1 MGRTLQLG
9 KETVIYGGAG
19 ILAKSV
25 RILLVP
31 IYARVLT
38 IEEYGVVALVGSVIT
53 LCTALASMNLS
64 NSAHRWYYDNDD
76 LVDRKTTI
84 SSWAWCWLGIALAA
98 AAILFLA
105 SGAIADYMLPG
116 RQLDVYLRWA
126 SATVPLTVLG
136 GVIWGWLRVQRRA
149 LATGIYKIV
158 QSALGML
165 LVILAVV
172 GLRRGVLGIYQAQ
185 VVNGIVF
192 SLIAILLL
200 RDWIN
205 PRYIDLRRLRVMF
218 AYSLPLVPATLAT
231 WFTVS
236 GNRWIL
242 QWLADVRAVSL
253 FSMAAAAASVFGMAV
268 GAFQMAWG
276 PFAFSILR
284 EPSSR
289 RVYARTFELACWGGC
304 ATATAFCLWAPEL
317 LTLFATSKYTE
328 AQWAIA
334 PLCFSLLSG
343 AILAVVAIGTQLARD
358 TKPIAIAIF
367 LNAMISLAANLLLV
381 PYLGADGAAWAA
393 LIGSVLGTV
402 YVYRGSQKRYPIPY
416 RAWITLPCAGLSAII
431 VMGILAIPS
440 GVPAG
445 VVWPLK
451 LVLPLAF
458 LPLGAKLGIYTFP
471 QAVAHCRSAG
481 NYVRQAI
488 SSVRSPQ

>member
-9 KETVIYGGAG
+9 KESVIYGGAG
-19 ILAKSV
+19 VLAKCG

-38 IEEYGVVALVGSVIT
+38 VEEYGIVALVGSVVT
-53 LCTALASMNLS
+53 LWTALASMNLS
-64 NSAHRWYYDNDD
+64 NSAHRWYYDSDD
-76 LVDRKTTI
+76 IVDRKTTI

-98 AAILFLA
+98 AAILFVA
-105 SGAIADYMLPG
+105 SGTIADRVLPG

-149 LATGIYKIV
+149 LATGIYKTS
-158 QSALGML
+158 QSLVGML
-165 LVILAVV
+165 LVIFAVV

-200 RDWIN
+200 RDWMN
-205 PRYIDLRRLRVMF
+205 PRYVDVRRLRAMF
-218 AYSLPLVPATLAT
+218 AYSLPLVPATLAS
-231 WFTVS
+231 WFTIS
-236 GNRWIL
+236 GNRWL
-242 QWLADVRAVSL
+242 LHWLADVKAVSL

-276 PFAFSILR
+276 PFAMSIHR
-284 EPSSR
+284 EQSSR
-289 RVYARTFELACWGGC
+289 LVYARIFELACWGGC
-304 ATATAFCLWAPEL
+304 ATATVFCLWAPEL
-317 LTLFATSKYTE
+317 LTLFATSKYIE
-328 AQWAIA
+328 AQSAIA
-334 PLCFSLLSG
+334 PLCFSLLAG
-343 AILAVVAIGTQLARD
+343 AFLSIVAIGTQIARD

-367 LNAMISLAANLLLV
+367 LNAIASLVGNLLLV
-381 PYLGADGAAWAA
+381 PHLGAAGAAWAA
-393 LIGSVLGTV
+393 LVGSVFGAA
-402 YVYRGSQKRYPIPY
+402 YAYRESQKRYPIPY
-416 RAWITLPCAGLSAII
+416 RAWIILPCAGVSAII
-431 VMGILAIPS
+431 VAGILAIPS
-440 GVPAG
+440 GTPAG

-451 LVLPLAF
+451 LILPLAF
-458 LPLGAKLGIYTFP
+458 LPLGARLGIYTFP
-471 QAVAHCRSAG
+471 QAMAHCRSAG